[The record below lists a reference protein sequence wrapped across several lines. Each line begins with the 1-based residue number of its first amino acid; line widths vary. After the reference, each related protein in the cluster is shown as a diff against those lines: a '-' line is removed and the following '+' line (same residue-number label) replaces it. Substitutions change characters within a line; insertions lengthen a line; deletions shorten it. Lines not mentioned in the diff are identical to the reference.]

1 MNRATP
7 GTATVPGVA
16 VSVCRLAEHLL
27 QETFFDFLH
36 GFQLTLMKGDE
47 VVEVAKEVT
56 DGLLFNQTWKPSP

>member
-36 GFQLTLMKGDE
+36 GFQLTLMKGDKAIE
-47 VVEVAKEVT
+47 CCKVCT
-56 DGLLFNQTWKPSP
+56 NSCLLTNV